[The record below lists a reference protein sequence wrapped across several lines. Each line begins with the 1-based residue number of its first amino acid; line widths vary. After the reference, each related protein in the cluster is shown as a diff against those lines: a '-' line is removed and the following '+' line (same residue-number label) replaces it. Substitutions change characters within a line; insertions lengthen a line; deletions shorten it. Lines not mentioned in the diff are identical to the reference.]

1 MTDFIMTMLMIT
13 LLNVFI
19 GSVAY
24 IVIIFFVR
32 KAERKKELTSS
43 IKYNFVTVNIKE
55 YTAAPI
61 DLITYLSLVDVIPT
75 TTVDIIPTAI
85 NDVKETRKFYA
96 ARKTKHKFSKN
107 PLQKIHRSIHNVTN
121 DSFSDILLREYNQV
135 AQGAEIHEAPFEFHK
150 LTVPC

>member
-24 IVIIFFVR
+24 IAIIFFVR
-32 KAERKKELTSS
+32 KAERKKELSCS
-43 IKYNFVTVNIKE
+43 IKYNFVSVNIKE
-55 YTAAPI
+55 YTADPI

-75 TTVDIIPTAI
+75 AT
-85 NDVKETRKFYA
+85 NDVNETRKLYA
-96 ARKTKHKFSKN
+96 ARKAKHKFNQHS
-107 PLQKIHRSIHNVTN
+107 LQKIHRRIHKVTN

-135 AQGAEIHEAPFEFHK
+135 AQGAEIHEAPFEFQK

>member
-32 KAERKKELTSS
+32 KAERKKEFSGS

-75 TTVDIIPTAI
+75 AT

-96 ARKTKHKFSKN
+96 ARKAKHKFSKN
-107 PLQKIHRSIHNVTN
+107 PLQKIHRRINNVTN

-135 AQGAEIHEAPFEFHK
+135 AQGVEIQETPFEFHK
-150 LTVPC
+150 LAVPC